1 MNNLYL
7 IVPLI
12 ITLELIKILKINT
25 FLRSYLAILR
35 KIFFLTKLKKTSD
48 HWKQKL
54 ILRYAKKL
62 FYFFLK
68 LLLFLFLVFSPFI
81 VAVLIGQFIFKDILS
96 PFYDYNFYLLSIVF
110 AIIYLKIKNK
120 FYGK

>member
-1 MNNLYL
+1 MNNFYL

-25 FLRSYLAILR
+25 FLKSYLATLR
-35 KIFFLTKLKKTSD
+35 KIFFLIRLKKASD
-48 HWKQKL
+48 HWKQKF
-54 ILRYAKKL
+54 ILRYTKKL

-81 VAVLIGQFIFKDILS
+81 VVVVIGQFIYNDILS
-96 PFYDYNFYLLSIVF
+96 TFYDYHFYLLSIVF
-110 AIIYLKIKNK
+110 AIIYLKIRNK